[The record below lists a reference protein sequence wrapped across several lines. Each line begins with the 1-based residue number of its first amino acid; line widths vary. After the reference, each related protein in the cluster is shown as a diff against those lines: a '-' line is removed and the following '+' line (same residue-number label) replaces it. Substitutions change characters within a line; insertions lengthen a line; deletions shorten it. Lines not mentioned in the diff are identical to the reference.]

1 MTGLLHNETVITKC
15 DNFITKCVSAQ
26 RNKSWNNLTL
36 WICKNMC
43 LSFSFNFETLKLF
56 SIEKFANRCEEEKF
70 LVGFRDLQNQQIN
83 LFNPIINEEFDG
95 MIPFPP
101 LDSKQTLLFLR
112 GSSKMSYMSMNGRL
126 VQPLRLTIILLH
138 FVRRLM

>member
-1 MTGLLHNETVITKC
+1 
-15 DNFITKCVSAQ
+15 
-26 RNKSWNNLTL
+26 
-36 WICKNMC
+36 MC

-101 LDSKQTLLFLR
+101 LDSKQTLPFLR